1 MEIIITGKDFDLTPS
16 IKTFVEEHAKKLL
29 HFDCAVDKVKF
40 ELDVDK
46 RHHKGENCRV
56 EVWAYVKGD
65 VLSAGGRAADM
76 RSAVLQVI
84 HTVSRELDKRKEKR
98 IGKRKRGK

>member
-1 MEIIITGKDFDLTPS
+1 MEIIITGKDFQLTPS
-16 IKTFVEEHAKKLL
+16 LKQYVEEHAKKLL
-29 HFDCAVDKVKF
+29 HFDSTVDKVKF

-65 VLSAGGRAADM
+65 VLSAGGRADEM
-76 RSAVLQVI
+76 
-84 HTVSRELDKRKEKR
+84 HTAIIKVVHTLSRELEKRKEKR
-98 IGKRKRGK
+98 ISRRKRS